1 MIYDIA
7 IIGAGPAGL
16 MAGIRAGELGA
27 KVILLEKNKRP
38 GLKLLTTGGGRC
50 NITNAIWSAKEL
62 AEKYGGNGKFLISA
76 FNKFGA
82 QEIINF
88 FNDRGVFTKIEKIN
102 QVFPESNRST
112 EILNTLI
119 SEFKKNG
126 GLVITEATVRNIVS
140 SDNKITKIVLNN
152 NEEIIAHNYI
162 IATGG
167 RSYPDTGSTGDAY
180 LWLKKLGHSIITPQP
195 ALSPIVVKE
204 SLVKKLE
211 GLSLDAVTLS
221 LFEDNK
227 KIASLTGDI
236 VFTKNG
242 VSGPAAMDLT
252 RFIKGTEKLVLKIDF
267 LPDYT
272 VEGLDEYLR
281 DIFSRHGTKLFR
293 NSLDGLVKPKLQYL
307 LSDLLSISVD
317 KTASVINR
325 EERKALVNFLKNL
338 TLKIQSIGGW
348 DKAIITRGGVALNE
362 INPKNMQSKIISNLF
377 IAGEL
382 LDLDGPSGGYNLQI
396 CWTTGYLAGEGAVNN
411 FV

>member
-62 AEKYGGNGKFLISA
+62 AEKYGSNGKFLISA

-242 VSGPAAMDLT
+242 VSGPVAMDLT

-272 VEGLDEYLR
+272 VESLDEYLR
-281 DIFSRHGTKLFR
+281 DTFSRHGTKLFR

>member
-162 IATGG
+162 ITTGG

-281 DIFSRHGTKLFR
+281 DTFSRHGTKLFR

>member
-62 AEKYGGNGKFLISA
+62 AEKYGSNGKFLISA

-119 SEFKKNG
+119 NEFKKNG
-126 GLVITEATVRNIVS
+126 GLVMTEATVRNIVS

-152 NEEIIAHNYI
+152 NEEIVAHNYI

-180 LWLKKLGHSIITPQP
+180 LWLKKIGHSIITPQP
-195 ALSPIVVKE
+195 ALSPIIVKE

-242 VSGPAAMDLT
+242 LSGPAAMDLT

-272 VEGLDEYLR
+272 VESLDEYLR
-281 DIFSRHGTKLFR
+281 DTFSRHGTKLFR

-348 DKAIITRGGVALNE
+348 DKAVITRGGVALNE

-411 FV
+411 SV